1 MVVGNQGCIK
11 NADDWNKNKDDQIKK
26 VGDSRRYKGYER
38 YKRYLRNRVEKFVAK
53 ETEDLG
59 EMKMEGWES

>member
-26 VGDSRRYKGYER
+26 VGDSRRHKGYER
-38 YKRYLRNRVEKFVAK
+38 YKRYLRNRVEKFVEK